1 MLKTEDIPEI
11 ISFIRE
17 QILALNKQNNI
28 KLELQD
34 WELDD
39 GDLFVYIGLS
49 YGTDVLE
56 YSESLAEIEKE
67 LREHEI
73 NDTFLL
79 PTTAKV
85 SI

>member
-39 GDLFVYIGLS
+39 GDLFVYIGL
-49 YGTDVLE
+49 
-56 YSESLAEIEKE
+56 
-67 LREHEI
+67 
-73 NDTFLL
+73 
-79 PTTAKV
+79 
-85 SI
+85 